1 MAGEAVEWGAR
12 YWAFVSYS
20 HQDAAFGRRLHRRLE
35 NYALPRRLVGR
46 NTTGLPVPR
55 RLNPIFRDR
64 EEFAAAHDLSAEV
77 RTALEAS
84 RSLIVV
90 CSPAAAASLW
100 VSREIDLFRSLHPD
114 RPILAAL
121 REGEPAQSLPPALR
135 RSGPDGRLIEPLA
148 ADFRRGRDGD
158 HLALLK
164 LVAGVVGVGLDE
176 LIQRDATRRLQRVT
190 AVTAAALVA
199 MLGMGALA
207 AFAWQAQAEAE
218 RQRAGGEGL
227 VRFMYTDLREGLK
240 GVGRLPLMAAVNARA
255 LAYYDRQ
262 GDALSPTSRAQ
273 RARILQ
279 AIGEDDET
287 RGQPG
292 EALKNF
298 QEAAS
303 TTSALLAATP
313 DDPDRIFD
321 QAQSE
326 FWLGYDAYVRGHYA
340 ATKARWLAYRVLAR
354 RLVASAPRNPW
365 YLRELGYA
373 EGDLCTV
380 AFKLPD
386 GRAETLRACR
396 AAVTYMEEAA
406 RLHPSD
412 SMELDVSRE
421 HSWLSDA
428 YRYNNDTPHALA
440 ERLVEE
446 KLLGRLIAAD
456 PENLVYRGRWIP
468 LQRVLARYENE
479 AGNRQQALDRLAKA
493 LSMLNDMI
501 AFDPANQSWIV
512 MRSKLEADVARV
524 NRQTVEGRLQ

>member
-84 RSLIVV
+84 RSLVVV

-135 RSGPDGRLIEPLA
+135 QSGPDGRLIEPLA
-148 ADFRRGRDGD
+148 ADFRRDRDGD

-164 LVAGVVGVGLDE
+164 LVAGVAGIRLDE
-176 LIQRDATRRLQRVT
+176 LIRRDATRRLRRVM
-190 AVTAAALVA
+190 AVTAAALAA

-207 AFAWQAQAEAE
+207 AYAWQAQAEAE

-298 QEAAS
+298 QQAAT

-313 DDPDRIFD
+313 NDPDRIFD

-340 ATKARWLAYRVLAR
+340 ATKAHWLAYRAYMKRLA
-354 RLVASAPRNPW
+354 AMAPRNAA
-365 YLRELGYA
+365 YLHELGAA
-373 EGDLCTV
+373 ESTICTV
-380 AFKLPD
+380 AFKLPG
-386 GRAETLRACR
+386 GRAETLRSCR
-396 AAVTYMEEAA
+396 AAVFDMEQAE
-406 RLHPSD
+406 RLSPSSD
-412 SMELDVSRE
+412 IALDLSKA

-428 YRYNNDTPHALA
+428 YRYNGDTQRAWA

-446 KLLGRLIAAD
+446 KYLSRLIASD

-479 AGNRQQALDRLAKA
+479 AGQSRQALDRLTRTLAV
-493 LSMLNDMI
+493 LDGMI
-501 AFDPANQSWIV
+501 AFDPENKSWAA
-512 MRSKLEADVARV
+512 MRTKLSGDVAMI
-524 NRQTVEGRLQ
+524 RQENVEGRLQ